1 MTPSHG
7 GGAGSGR
14 RRRAA
19 RDGCLRY
26 LRLTAIA
33 LCGAALLCGC
43 AGFIPGIGP
52 SQAEIDRANT
62 PVGAAAIQVID
73 VNATVTRE
81 LLAQRKEQLFSK
93 TLAAKAHYS
102 RLVGPGDV
110 LEVTIWEAAPATLF
124 GSSMLT
130 AAGGISTSQATT
142 LPAQMVDDGGY
153 ITVPF
158 AGRILCAHKSLDEIE
173 AEIVAR
179 LTGKANQ
186 PQVLVRRTQ
195 DFSADATVVGDVNRS
210 IRVPLVPGN
219 DRLLDA
225 LAEAGGVKEPVN
237 KVTIQVTRGE
247 KVYSMPLQTIIRD
260 PRQNVNLEPGDVVTA
275 LYQPYSFTALGAT
288 GKDAEIN
295 FESQGISVAQA
306 LARAGGLLDERSNPK
321 GVFIFRFV
329 PKDALVWPHHPV
341 TTTPDG
347 MVPVVFRIDLSK
359 PSSFFLI
366 QSFPMRNKDILYV
379 SNAPVTEMQKFFN
392 LLFTVAYPVLT
403 AHQVGAF

>member
-1 MTPSHG
+1 MRLGWSDRG
-7 GGAGSGR
+7 GGRLRVTAEMGGRSG
-14 RRRAA
+14 
-19 RDGCLRY
+19 CHS
-26 LRLTAIA
+26 
-33 LCGAALLCGC
+33 GAVLLCATLLLSGC
-43 AGFIPGIGP
+43 AGFIPSIGP
-52 SQAEIDRANT
+52 SRAEIDRANT

-81 LLAQRKEQLFSK
+81 LLADRKRQLFSK

-142 LPAQMVDDGGY
+142 LPAQMVDDAGY
-153 ITVPF
+153 IRVPF
-158 AGRILCAHKSLDEIE
+158 AGRILCAGKSLNQIE
-173 AEIVAR
+173 SEIVGR
-179 LTGKANQ
+179 LKGKANQ
-186 PQVLVRRTQ
+186 PQVLVRRTH
-195 DFSADATVVGDVNRS
+195 DFSEDATVVGDVNRS

-247 KVYSMPLQTIIRD
+247 RVYAMPLQTIIRD
-260 PRQNVNLEPGDVVTA
+260 PRQNVHLQPGDVITA

-306 LARAGGLLDERSNPK
+306 LARAGGLLDQRSNPR

-329 PKDALVWPHHPV
+329 SKDALVWSHHPV

-347 MVPVVFRIDLSK
+347 MVPVVFRINLSK

-366 QSFPMRNKDILYV
+366 QSFPMQNRDILYV